1 MGTSVKGAPGKT
13 AVGLV
18 KGGLKRVSSE
28 SLEVARIAKRQIGV
42 LPEVQNQAKLGQ
54 NQAELGQSKDG
65 GGPGEGLSQKD
76 RLKSQRLIEALET
89 EIKDIR
95 KQKQKKTLEE
105 EEPLKQKR
113 LQEEQALQER
123 PLPGVPTKPKR
134 GILGGVAGWLSKKQ
148 RSSETRGARRID

>member
-1 MGTSVKGAPGKT
+1 MPAQSVKGQARDIVKKTLRDVAAEPFEIVKT
-13 AVGLV
+13 AQG
-18 KGGLKRVSSE
+18 
-28 SLEVARIAKRQIGV
+28 QIGV
-42 LPEVQNQAKLGQ
+42 LPEVQNQPEAGVGQ
-54 NQAELGQSKDG
+54 NQVSLDQNKDDVG
-65 GGPGEGLSQKD
+65 SGAGLSQKD
-76 RLKSQRLIEALET
+76 KLKSQRLIEALET

-95 KQKQKKTLEE
+95 RQKQEKKLEE

-113 LQEEQALQER
+113 LQEEQVLQKR